1 MSELRA
7 GNICKAFTG
16 HADNEPDSSCSSFS
30 SSDPAVFSLMKFSA
44 TVKVECES
52 SILWISF
59 AYKER
64 EIRQNPY
71 NGKEMNESDITEVY
85 TMMENLSER

>member
-1 MSELRA
+1 MQITSQ
-7 GNICKAFTG
+7 TV
-16 HADNEPDSSCSSFS
+16 
-30 SSDPAVFSLMKFSA
+30 PARLSHLQIQLFSLMKFSA
-44 TVKVECES
+44 TVKVVCES